1 MSESGA
7 SGRLTI
13 TYETDDASEAFGH
26 VVTVSGDVLTTTDVL
41 ELVELALRGSGFHCP
56 LGGLTIRPSD
66 D

>member
-1 MSESGA
+1 MSENGS

-13 TYETDDASEAFGH
+13 TYETDASEAFGY

>member
-1 MSESGA
+1 MSDNGA

-26 VVTVSGDVLTTTDVL
+26 VVTVSGDVLTITDVL
-41 ELVELALRGSGFHCP
+41 ELVEMALRGSGFYCP
-56 LGGLTIRPSD
+56 LGGLVIASD

>member
-1 MSESGA
+1 MSENGA

-26 VVTVSGDVLTTTDVL
+26 VVTVSGDVLTTTDAL

-56 LGGLTIRPSD
+56 LGGLVIASD